1 MSDTVACRICLEDTG
16 VLISPCGCKGSTA
29 NVHEKCLKKWVKESE
44 SDTCEI
50 CQEEYARRETIG
62 WNITN
67 YFDGVFNSRFT
78 SNLEA
83 TLVRFSALHMI
94 MGILMYSWSP
104 ISDWIWI
111 TSIQTVSHSVSIIFF
126 QLCNTRLDFFVLRVM
141 IYWSCAYLLSILLVG
156 TIRTID
162 NAEECA
168 LNCMKLSQVST
179 CTDAC
184 VVYNYYQQKD
194 LVASDAMF
202 IRFIETMTLI
212 VIRCL
217 ALCFTHMRRSE
228 YYSFKRNSPPPSPR
242 LASSGSDEGDSLLSP
257 ELVLSDSV

>member
-1 MSDTVACRICLEDTG
+1 
-16 VLISPCGCKGSTA
+16 
-29 NVHEKCLKKWVKESE
+29 
-44 SDTCEI
+44 
-50 CQEEYARRETIG
+50 
-62 WNITN
+62 
-67 YFDGVFNSRFT
+67 
-78 SNLEA
+78 
-83 TLVRFSALHMI
+83 